1 MLRLIPLTFLLL
13 ISFLAKAQNITVKGI
28 VRDTADKNMLTGAT
42 IQFRI
47 AEDSLKKFST
57 ATDKKGAFILTNL
70 IPGNYILTI
79 TSVGYEPVKRN
90 IKLNADKDFGTIV
103 ISKEADLLSE
113 VTVKV
118 SVPPVK
124 QKGDTLEYGAAAFK
138 VNPDA
143 TGEDLIKKMPGVT
156 VDKAGTVTAQGEQVK
171 KVTVDGREFFG
182 DDATAAL
189 RNLPA
194 EVIDKIQVFDRLS
207 DQAQFTGVDDGNSS
221 KSINIVTKAN
231 MRNGQFGRIYA
242 GYGTDD
248 RYSAGGNVSF
258 FKGDRRIS
266 LVGLAN
272 NINQQNFSSQDLL
285 GVTSSGGG
293 AIVEE
298 AEAIEGVAEAQVE
311 IAAAVVAQAAEI
323 SAEQITSW

>member
-13 ISFLAKAQNITVKGI
+13 ISFLVKAQNITVKGI
-28 VRDTADKNMLTGAT
+28 V
-42 IQFRI
+42 
-47 AEDSLKKFST
+47 
-57 ATDKKGAFILTNL
+57 
-70 IPGNYILTI
+70 
-79 TSVGYEPVKRN
+79 
-90 IKLNADKDFGTIV
+90 KLNADRDFGTIT

-156 VDKAGTVTAQGEQVK
+156 VDKAGTVTAQGEQVR

-189 RNLPA
+189 RNLPD
-194 EVIDKIQVFDRLS
+194 EVIDKIKVFERLS
-207 DQAQFTGVDDGNSS
+207 DQAQFTGVDDGNSA

-248 RYSAGGNVSF
+248 RYSGGGNV
-258 FKGDRRIS
+258 
-266 LVGLAN
+266 
-272 NINQQNFSSQDLL
+272 
-285 GVTSSGGG
+285 
-293 AIVEE
+293 
-298 AEAIEGVAEAQVE
+298 
-311 IAAAVVAQAAEI
+311 
-323 SAEQITSW
+323 